1 MQTVKRL
8 LLKAEDP
15 YLALLA
21 YRSTPLK
28 IGYSP
33 AELLMGRNLRSTLPA
48 TQDQLKPHTPSQKKV
63 RFKDCELKATQK
75 KHYDKRHRSKEQH
88 PLAMGDQV
96 WIPDQETQG
105 TVQREQSNRSY
116 TVHTST
122 GIIRRNRRDLNI
134 LPSSEPV
141 EEEPS
146 LDPSETIPVQED
158 QSTDTS
164 EPQSE
169 LRRSNR
175 HIRPPDRYGVW
186 FK

>member
-1 MQTVKRL
+1 
-8 LLKAEDP
+8 
-15 YLALLA
+15 
-21 YRSTPLK
+21 
-28 IGYSP
+28 
-33 AELLMGRNLRSTLPA
+33 
-48 TQDQLKPHTPSQKKV
+48 
-63 RFKDCELKATQK
+63 
-75 KHYDKRHRSKEQH
+75 
-88 PLAMGDQV
+88 MGDQV

-134 LPSSEPV
+134 LPSSELV

-146 LDPSETIPVQED
+146 LNPSETIPVQED